1 MRSRRNS
8 RISSRTGLSAIISAM
23 WGFTVIFGG
32 VMLISLLMTRMDMDD
47 KLLSVLTSA
56 SLCAGSFAGGLT
68 AARRR
73 RQNGLLMGLLCGL
86 LIFAVIFLLSYLF
99 AGAAGGMK
107 GSGKLVMTLVCGSLG
122 GVIGV
127 NTAGNIFHIR

>member
-1 MRSRRNS
+1 MRSRRHRS
-8 RISSRTGLSAIISAM
+8 KAALGAVSAIASALT
-23 WGFTVIFGG
+23 GFAVIMVF
-32 VMLISLLMTRMDMDD
+32 VMLISTLMVQMDISDT
-47 KLLSVLTSA
+47 LLSVLTSA
-56 SLCAGSFAGGLT
+56 ALCAGAFSGGIV

-86 LIFAVIFLLSYLF
+86 LMFGVIFVLSYVF

-107 GSGKLVMTLVCGSLG
+107 GGGKLVMTLVSASLG

-127 NTAGNIFHIR
+127 NTNGNVFHIK

>member
-1 MRSRRNS
+1 MRSRRRSNIYRQS
-8 RISSRTGLSAIISAM
+8 GLAALFSALL
-23 WGFTVIFGG
+23 GFAVVFAG
-32 VMLISLLMTRMDMDD
+32 VTLISLLMTKVDMDD
-47 KLLSVLTSA
+47 KLLSVLTSGA
-56 SLCAGSFAGGLT
+56 LCAGSFTGGLA

-86 LIFAVIFLLSYLF
+86 FMFGTIFLLSYLF

-107 GSGKLVMTLVCGSLG
+107 GGSKLIMTLVCASLG

-127 NTAGNIFHIR
+127 NTNGNIFHIR

>member
-1 MRSRRNS
+1 MRSRRK
-8 RISSRTGLSAIISAM
+8 SSRYAQNALSALMSAVC
-23 WGFTVIFGG
+23 GFAVVFLA
-32 VMLISLLMTRMDMDD
+32 VMGISLLMTKMDMDD

-56 SLCAGSFAGGLT
+56 ALCAGSFAGGLT

-86 LIFAVIFLLSYLF
+86 FMFGVIFVLSYLF

-107 GSGKLVMTLVCGSLG
+107 GGSKLIMTLVCASVG

-127 NTAGNIFHIR
+127 NTNGNIFHIK